1 MSSRSRRL
9 ADLIFF
15 NRYARPLS
23 ERLADYLVTKGRH
36 RKERDA
42 DKRRLAALSSKLE
55 QLQQKIG
62 KLSLRNKTLKDGLA
76 AERQHAQEQ
85 YARQSE
91 AIDRLERRHE
101 TLEQLRSELHH
112 EHADLE
118 KRHAVL
124 QRRYAEMEKRLAAE
138 QRRLETVRE
147 QRAAL
152 RAGRDSDAR
161 GFQETID
168 ILRRQ
173 RGELQ
178 EQRSSQA
185 SVNREIAGRL
195 RALRKDALPL
205 QLRASLVDAIARG
218 TSLQQAAIAFL
229 EANFAENRLLARSFC
244 QSLLQEK
251 DTRALGHLLSGI
263 YYHLDGFPET
273 ALDHFVRLGT
283 DVAQALCPYA
293 FFSSLMEEDPGGGGR
308 RLRRFLDESDDLP
321 ASERAR
327 LLNLFAKHLQF
338 HGLRERV
345 AHELASSSTPI
356 ISAGERRQLE
366 WLLERLSTMDTVAT
380 SQREVSI
387 ALMDYKLPDR
397 QRTSSNKGDYVQ
409 TLAVLANLCRFAD
422 VDFDDG
428 GDLGRLVRETQQRL
442 QPDRRIHGVARSVGV
457 VTLDRDFASG
467 RNYARP
473 TWLIANGWFMHRS
486 FHGDFDFPFPE
497 HIRPIFLS
505 FHVNNPDVLTP
516 SAVDYLRK
524 HEPIGCRD
532 WNTVYRLRDFDIA
545 AFFSGCLTTTIGQI
559 FPPHR
564 DAAQDRLAVVEA
576 ALEPEDYPGWSRTS
590 FIQYGDEVREGTL
603 AENLEAARAMLT
615 GYLDFSRVVTSR
627 LHCYLPCRS
636 LGLPVDFRPRNRADV
651 RFEGLLDLGEEEFAR
666 MRERL
671 EEKLEAVL
679 TLIFSGADEASVRA
693 RWAELCAP
701 DLAEADRYTA
711 DVVPLPAPSFDV
723 EAVSR
728 EVCGN
733 VYHRGAAEER
743 GNEVHVAFALDR
755 NMASILPVTMASM
768 CEHSKA
774 NITAHILSRDLPTG
788 YVDEL
793 HHFFPQL
800 RIRRYDF
807 SGIDYGDTL
816 HLLPHTTVS
825 TIDRLLLPELL
836 SGLGKVLYL
845 DIDVLVQADVAD
857 LFRTDLGDA
866 PLAAKLTRFEYWKS
880 GARLVG
886 KASLALDPERA
897 WDLRRR
903 LHKQGSLAFPTFN
916 AGVILMNLAR
926 MRRDDFSRH
935 HIPLVE
941 RYAMNDQ
948 DALNVYAR
956 SEIVVLGEEWNYV
969 PAQDYCDR
977 PKIIHWAGQ
986 VKPWGDLYVLDQE
999 KFRAYADRYRLR
1011 EDYAGPGKEDAA
1023 QLEDVLFEQ
1032 ETVSRQ

>member
-1 MSSRSRRL
+1 MSSRSKRL

-42 DKRRLAALSSKLE
+42 DKRRLAALNRKLE
-55 QLQQKIG
+55 QLQRKIG
-62 KLSLRNKTLKDGLA
+62 KLALHNATLKDGLA

-91 AIDRLERRHE
+91 AIDSLERRHE
-101 TLEQLRSELHH
+101 ALEQQRSDLHRR
-112 EHADLE
+112 HADLE
-118 KRHAVL
+118 KQHAGL
-124 QRRYAEMEKRLAAE
+124 QRRYAELEKRLAAE
-138 QRRLETVRE
+138 QKRLEAVRQ

-152 RAGRDSDAR
+152 RTARDSDAR
-161 GFQETID
+161 SFQETID

-173 RGELQ
+173 RGDLQ

-195 RALRKDALPL
+195 RALQKEARPL

-218 TSLQQAAIAFL
+218 ASLQQAGITFV
-229 EANFAENRLLARSFC
+229 EANFAENRLLTRSFC
-244 QSLLQEK
+244 QSLLQEE

-263 YYHLDGFPET
+263 YYHLDGFAET
-273 ALDHFVRLGT
+273 ALDHFERFGT
-283 DVAQALCPYA
+283 DAAQALCPYA
-293 FFSSLMEEDPGGGGR
+293 FFSSLMEEDPGDGGR
-308 RLRRFLDESDDLP
+308 RLHRFLDEAEGLP
-321 ASERAR
+321 VSTRAS
-327 LLNLFAKHLQF
+327 LFNLFAKHLQF
-338 HGLRERV
+338 DGLRERV
-345 AHELASSSTPI
+345 ERELGTSSSPDG
-356 ISAGERRQLE
+356 ISADGRRQLE
-366 WLLERLSTMDTVAT
+366 WLLERLSTMDTEGV
-380 SQREVSI
+380 SQQALNI
-387 ALMDYKLPDR
+387 AVMDYKLPDR

-428 GDLGRLVRETQQRL
+428 SDLGRLVTEMQQ
-442 QPDRRIHGVARSVGV
+442 QVHPDRRIHGVTRSVGV
-457 VTLDRDFASG
+457 VALDRDFASG
-467 RNYARP
+467 RTYARP

-524 HEPIGCRD
+524 YEPIGCRD
-532 WNTVYRLRDFDIA
+532 WNTVYRLRDFGIA

-564 DAAQDRLAVVEA
+564 AEARDRLAVVEA

-590 FIQYGDEVREGTL
+590 FVQYGDEVREGTL
-603 AENLEAARAMLT
+603 VQNLEAARAMLT
-615 GYLDFSRVVTSR
+615 GYLGFSRVVTSR
-627 LHCYLPCRS
+627 LHCYLPCLS

-651 RFEGLLDLGEEEFAR
+651 RFEGLLDLGEEDFAR
-666 MRERL
+666 MRARL
-671 EEKLEAVL
+671 EEKLEAIL
-679 TLIFSGADEASVRA
+679 TLILSGADEASVRA

-701 DLAEADRYTA
+701 DVAEAERYA
-711 DVVPLPAPSFDV
+711 ASVAPLPAPSFDV
-723 EAVSR
+723 EAVCR

-733 VYHRGAAEER
+733 LYHMGPAEER

-755 NMASILPVTMASM
+755 NMASILPVAMASM
-768 CEHSKA
+768 CEHSDA

-816 HLLPHTTVS
+816 HLLPHTTIS

-836 SGLGKVLYL
+836 GGLDRVLYL
-845 DIDVLVQADVAD
+845 DIDVLVQADVAE
-857 LFRTDLGDA
+857 LFRTELGDA

-916 AGVILMNLAR
+916 AGVIVMNLAR
-926 MRRDDFSRH
+926 MRRDDFSRC

-969 PAQDYCDR
+969 PAQDYCDK

-986 VKPWGDLYVLDQE
+986 VKPWAELYVLDQE

-1011 EDYAGPGKEDAA
+1011 EDYAGSRDDAA
-1023 QLEDVLFEQ
+1023 GQLEDDRFD
-1032 ETVSRQ
+1032 